1 MKYHRC
7 DNKMPP
13 ASQTYRIPIDLLSS
27 RGRQKEVESLAGE
40 DKYLCGFCKKYNL
53 SFGVN
58 KFIYTYKY
66 TISIHANEIS
76 CDRTVQWI
84 IWQLAP
90 FTCICK
96 DIISSIL
103 MHICI
108 YMYLPPYPTYLTYLT
123 YITYL
128 TYLTCVTY
136 LAYLMIIGKEI
147 KIVKERISCDIF
159 PVVMFKLLLLSF
171 YCIIK
176 LCLARK

>member
-76 CDRTVQWI
+76 CD
-84 IWQLAP
+84 
-90 FTCICK
+90 
-96 DIISSIL
+96 SI
-103 MHICI
+103 
-108 YMYLPPYPTYLTYLT
+108 
-123 YITYL
+123 
-128 TYLTCVTY
+128 V
-136 LAYLMIIGKEI
+136 GKSVFASGSLFFES
-147 KIVKERISCDIF
+147 EFS
-159 PVVMFKLLLLSF
+159 
-171 YCIIK
+171 
-176 LCLARK
+176 